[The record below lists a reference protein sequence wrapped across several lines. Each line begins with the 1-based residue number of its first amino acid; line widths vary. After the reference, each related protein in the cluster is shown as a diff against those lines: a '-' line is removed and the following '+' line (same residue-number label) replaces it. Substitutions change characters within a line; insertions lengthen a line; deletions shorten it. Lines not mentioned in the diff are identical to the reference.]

1 MASQIGQRLVFQ
13 NSKNAIK
20 RAGLNPAS
28 AVLSQS
34 YLRFEVPLSTSTT
47 TYTFDTLVNENT
59 NPNYVTQN
67 KLNLQD
73 AFVVS
78 GIGFFLAVPASS
90 ATTETAFPLYTYPNQ
105 VAFATATDT
114 DAYTLYNGQMQ
125 LTVNQRTIITGW
137 DLTRHYVA
145 NQTQQLVP
153 RAAASPYSAI
163 DQNNLATDGFYP
175 AEPNIVLVG
184 SKKNILQVQLNTGLA
199 TIQANSRLVCVFR
212 GILAQNVT
220 PVN

>member
-1 MASQIGQRLVFQ
+1 MSSQIGQRLVFQ

-78 GIGFFLAVPASS
+78 GIGFFLAAPSTS
-90 ATTETAFPLYTYPNQ
+90 ATTETAFPLYSYPNQ
-105 VAFATATDT
+105 VAFASATDT
-114 DAYTLYNGQMQ
+114 DAYTIYNGNMQ

-137 DLTRHYVA
+137 DLTRHYFVP
-145 NQTQQLVP
+145 QTQGIVT
-153 RAAASPYSAI
+153 RASTSPFNAI
-163 DQNNLATDGFYP
+163 DQLDLASDGFYP
-175 AEPNIVLVG
+175 AEPNIVMVG
-184 SKKNILQVQLNTGLA
+184 SKKNVLQVQLNTGLA
-199 TIQANSRLVCVFR
+199 TVQANSRLVCIFR
-212 GILAQNVT
+212 GILCQNVT

>member
-1 MASQIGQRLVFQ
+1 MATQLGQRLVF
-13 NSKNAIK
+13 KNAK
-20 RAGLNPAS
+20 AAVTRAGLSPAN

-34 YLRFEVPLSTSTT
+34 YLRFEVPLSTSQT

-73 AFVVS
+73 AFVTS
-78 GIGFFLAVPASS
+78 AIGFFLAVPNSS
-90 ATTETAFPLYTYPNQ
+90 AVTETAFPLFSYPNQ
-105 VAFATATDT
+105 PNFAAATDV
-114 DAYTLYNGQMQ
+114 DAYTIYNGQMT
-125 LTVNQRTIITGW
+125 LSVNQRTIITGW
-137 DLTRHYVA
+137 DLSRHYYVP
-145 NQTQQLVP
+145 QTQQLQP
-153 RAAASPYSAI
+153 RAAATPFHAI
-163 DQNNLATDGFYP
+163 DEIDLSENGFYP
-175 AEPNIVLVG
+175 AEPNIVMVG
-184 SKKNILQVQLNTGLA
+184 SKKNILQVQLQSGLA

>member
-59 NPNYVTQN
+59 NPNYVTQQ

-145 NQTQQLVP
+145 NQTQQLVT
-153 RAAASPYSAI
+153 RAAASPYSNI

-199 TIQANSRLVCVFR
+199 TVQANSRLVCVFR

>member
-20 RAGLNPAS
+20 RAGLNPAA

-34 YLRFEVPLSTSTT
+34 YLRFEAPLSTSQT

-78 GIGFFLAVPASS
+78 SIGFFVTVTPTG
-90 ATTETAFPLYTYPNQ
+90 ATTDTAFPLYTYPNTT
-105 VAFATATDT
+105 VFTATSD
-114 DAYTLYNGQMQ
+114 DALYTLYNGQMQ

-137 DLTRHYVA
+137 DISRHFVV
-145 NQTQQLVP
+145 NQTQQS
-153 RAAASPYSAI
+153 ASTL
-163 DQNNLATDGFYP
+163 DQRNLASDGFYP
-175 AEPNIVLVG
+175 AEPNIVMVG
-184 SKKNILQVQLNTGLA
+184 SKKNILQVQLNSGLA
-199 TIQANSRLVCVFR
+199 SITANSRLVCVFR

>member
-34 YLRFEVPLSTSTT
+34 YLRFEAPLSTSQT

-105 VAFATATDT
+105 VAFASATDV
-114 DAYTLYNGQMQ
+114 DAYTIYNGQMQ

-137 DLTRHYVA
+137 DLSRHYVA
-145 NQTQQLVP
+145 NQTQQLVA
-153 RAAASPYSAI
+153 RAAATPFSNI
-163 DQNNLATDGFYP
+163 DQNNFATDGFYP

-184 SKKNILQVQLNTGLA
+184 SKKNILQVQLSTGLA
-199 TIQANSRLVCVFR
+199 TVQANSRLICVFR

>member
-1 MASQIGQRLVFQ
+1 MSSQIGQRLVFQ

-78 GIGFFLAVPASS
+78 GIGFFLAVTPTG
-90 ATTETAFPLYTYPNQ
+90 ATTDTAFPLYSYPNQ
-105 VAFATATDT
+105 VAFASATDT
-114 DAYTLYNGQMQ
+114 DAYTIYNGNMQ

-137 DLTRHYVA
+137 DLTRHYFVP
-145 NQTQQLVP
+145 QTQGLVT
-153 RAAASPYSAI
+153 RAATSPFNAI
-163 DQNNLATDGFYP
+163 DQLSLATDGFYP
-175 AEPNIVLVG
+175 AEPNIVMVG

-199 TIQANSRLVCVFR
+199 TVQANSRLVCVFR

>member
-1 MASQIGQRLVFQ
+1 MSTQIGQRLVFQ
-13 NSKNAIK
+13 NSRNAIK
-20 RAGLNPAS
+20 RAGLNPAA

-34 YLRFEVPLSTSTT
+34 YLRFEVPLSTSVT

-78 GIGFFLAVPASS
+78 GIGFFLAVPPTG
-90 ATTETAFPLYTYPNQ
+90 ATTDTAFPLFSYPNQ
-105 VAFATATDT
+105 VNFTGTSDDA
-114 DAYTLYNGQMQ
+114 AYTIYNGNMQ

-137 DLTRHYVA
+137 DLTRHYFVP
-145 NQTQQLVP
+145 QTQQNVAK
-153 RAAASPYSAI
+153 AAATPWANI
-163 DQNNLATDGFYP
+163 DQLDLANDGFYP
-175 AEPNIVLVG
+175 AEPNIVMVG
-184 SKKNILQVQLNTGLA
+184 SKKNVLQVQLNSGLA
-199 TIQANSRLVCVFR
+199 SITANSRLVCIFR

>member
-1 MASQIGQRLVFQ
+1 MSSQIGQRLVFQ

-34 YLRFEVPLSTSTT
+34 YLRFEAPLSTSQT

-105 VAFATATDT
+105 VAFASATDV
-114 DAYTLYNGQMQ
+114 DAYTIYNGQMQ

-145 NQTQQLVP
+145 NQTQQLVA
-153 RAAASPYSAI
+153 RAASTPFSNI
-163 DQNNLATDGFYP
+163 DQNNLASDGFYP

-199 TIQANSRLVCVFR
+199 TVQANSRLVCVFR

>member
-1 MASQIGQRLVFQ
+1 MPNQIGQRLVFQ

-34 YLRFEVPLSTSTT
+34 YLRFEAPLSTTQA

-73 AFVVS
+73 AFVIS
-78 GIGFFLAVPASS
+78 SIGFFLAVPASS
-90 ATTETAFPLYTYPNQ
+90 ATTESAFPLYTYPNQ
-105 VAFATATDT
+105 VAFAASTDT
-114 DAYTLYNGQMQ
+114 DAYSIYNGQMQ

-137 DLTRHYVA
+137 DITRHYFVP
-145 NQTQQLVP
+145 QTQGLAT
-153 RAAASPYSAI
+153 RASTSPFNAI
-163 DQNNLATDGFYP
+163 DQVDLAENGLYP

-184 SKKNILQVQLNTGLA
+184 SKKNILQLVLPSALA
-199 TIQANSRLVCVFR
+199 TVQTNSRIVCVVR

>member
-34 YLRFEVPLSTSTT
+34 YLRFEVPLAVGTT

-73 AFVVS
+73 AFVTS
-78 GIGFFLAVPASS
+78 AIGFFLAVPASS
-90 ATTETAFPLYTYPNQ
+90 ATTETAFPLYSYPNQ
-105 VAFATATDT
+105 VAFASASDV
-114 DAYTLYNGQMQ
+114 DAYTIYNGNMQ
-125 LTVNQRTIITGW
+125 LTVNQRTIMTGW
-137 DLTRHYVA
+137 DLSRHYNVP
-145 NQTQQLVP
+145 QTQGLIT
-153 RAAASPYSAI
+153 RASSSPYNAI
-163 DQNNLATDGFYP
+163 DQLNLATEGFYP
-175 AEPNIVLVG
+175 AEPNIVMVG
-184 SKKNILQVQLNTGLA
+184 SKKNILQVNLNTGLA
-199 TIQANSRLVCVFR
+199 SIQANSRLVCVFR

>member
-34 YLRFEVPLSTSTT
+34 YLRFEVPLTTSQT
-47 TYTFDTLVNENT
+47 TYTFDTLINENT

-78 GIGFFLAVPASS
+78 GIGFFLAVTPNG
-90 ATTETAFPLYTYPNQ
+90 ATTDTAFPLYTYPNQ
-105 VAFATATDT
+105 VAFASATDV
-114 DAYTLYNGQMQ
+114 DAYTIYNGQMQ

-145 NQTQQLVP
+145 NQTQQLVA
-153 RAAASPYSAI
+153 RASSTPFSNI
-163 DQNNLATDGFYP
+163 DQNNLASDGFYP
-175 AEPNIVLVG
+175 AEPNIVMVG

-199 TIQANSRLVCVFR
+199 TVQANSRLVCVFR

>member
-20 RAGLNPAS
+20 RAGLNPAA

-34 YLRFEVPLSTSTT
+34 YLRFEAPLSTSQT

-59 NPNYVTQN
+59 NPNFVTQN

-78 GIGFFLAVPASS
+78 GIGFFLAVPDTSG
-90 ATTETAFPLYTYPNQ
+90 TTETAFPLLSYPTQ
-105 VAFATATDT
+105 TKFSATAKDA
-114 DAYTLYNGQMQ
+114 AYTIYNGQMQ

-137 DLTRHYVA
+137 DLSRHYMVP
-145 NQTQQLVP
+145 QTQALINP
-153 RAAASPYSAI
+153 SAFSPFNAI
-163 DQNNLATDGFYP
+163 DEINLATDGFYP
-175 AEPNIVLVG
+175 AEPNIVMVG

-199 TIQANSRLVCVFR
+199 TVQANSRLVCVFR

>member
-1 MASQIGQRLVFQ
+1 MSSQIGQRLVFQ

-34 YLRFEVPLSTSTT
+34 YLRFEVPLAVGTT

-73 AFVVS
+73 AFVTS
-78 GIGFFLAVPASS
+78 AIGFFLAVPASS
-90 ATTETAFPLYTYPNQ
+90 ATTETAFPLYSYPNQ
-105 VAFATATDT
+105 VAFASASDV
-114 DAYTLYNGQMQ
+114 DAYTIYNGNMQ
-125 LTVNQRTIITGW
+125 LTVNQRTIMTGW
-137 DLTRHYVA
+137 DLSRHYFVP
-145 NQTQQLVP
+145 QTQGLVT
-153 RAAASPYSAI
+153 RASSSPYNAI
-163 DQNNLATDGFYP
+163 DQLDLASDGFYP
-175 AEPNIVLVG
+175 AEPNIVMVG
-184 SKKNILQVQLNTGLA
+184 SKKNILQVNLNTGLA
-199 TIQANSRLVCVFR
+199 SIQANSRLVCVFR

>member
-1 MASQIGQRLVFQ
+1 MSSQIGQRLVFQ

-20 RAGLNPAS
+20 RAGLNPAA

-73 AFVVS
+73 AFVTS
-78 GIGFFLAVPASS
+78 AIGFFLAVPASS
-90 ATTETAFPLYTYPNQ
+90 ATTETAFPLYSYPNQ
-105 VAFATATDT
+105 VAFASASDT
-114 DAYTLYNGQMQ
+114 DAYTIYNGNMQ

-137 DLTRHYVA
+137 DLTRHYFVP
-145 NQTQQLVP
+145 QTQGLVT
-153 RAAASPYSAI
+153 RAASSPYNAI
-163 DQNNLATDGFYP
+163 DQLDLSENGFYP
-175 AEPNIVLVG
+175 AEPNIVMVG

-199 TIQANSRLVCVFR
+199 SIQANSRLVCVFR

>member
-34 YLRFEVPLSTSTT
+34 YLRFEAPLSTSQT

-105 VAFATATDT
+105 VAFASATDV
-114 DAYTLYNGQMQ
+114 DAYTIYNGQMQ

-137 DLTRHYVA
+137 DLSRHYVA
-145 NQTQQLVP
+145 NQTQQLVA
-153 RAAASPYSAI
+153 RAASTPFSNI
-163 DQNNLATDGFYP
+163 DQNNFATDGFYP

-184 SKKNILQVQLNTGLA
+184 SKKNILQVQLSTGLA
-199 TIQANSRLVCVFR
+199 TVQANSRLICVMR

>member
-1 MASQIGQRLVFQ
+1 MSSQIGQRLVFQ

-20 RAGLNPAS
+20 RAGLNPAA

-78 GIGFFLAVPASS
+78 GIGFFLAVPPTG
-90 ATTETAFPLYTYPNQ
+90 ATTDTAFPLYSYPNQ
-105 VAFATATDT
+105 VAFASATDT
-114 DAYTLYNGQMQ
+114 DAYTIYNGNMQ

-137 DLTRHYVA
+137 DLTRHYFVP
-145 NQTQQLVP
+145 QTQGLVT
-153 RAAASPYSAI
+153 RAATSPYNAI
-163 DQNNLATDGFYP
+163 DQIDLASDGFYP

-199 TIQANSRLVCVFR
+199 TAQANSRLVCVFR

>member
-59 NPNYVTQN
+59 NPNYVTQQ

-78 GIGFFLAVPASS
+78 GIGFFLAVAPTG
-90 ATTETAFPLYTYPNQ
+90 ATTDTAFPLYTYPNQ

-145 NQTQQLVP
+145 NQTQQLVT
-153 RAAASPYSAI
+153 RAAASPYSNI

-199 TIQANSRLVCVFR
+199 TVQANSRLVCVFR

>member
-90 ATTETAFPLYTYPNQ
+90 ATTETAFPLYSYPNQ
-105 VAFATATDT
+105 VAFASATDV
-114 DAYTLYNGQMQ
+114 DAYTIYNGQMQ

-145 NQTQQLVP
+145 NQTQQLVA
-153 RAAASPYSAI
+153 RAASTPFSNI
-163 DQNNLATDGFYP
+163 DQNNFATDGFYP

-199 TIQANSRLVCVFR
+199 TVQANSRLVCVFR

>member
-1 MASQIGQRLVFQ
+1 MPNQIGQRLVFQ

-34 YLRFEVPLSTSTT
+34 YLRFEVPLAAGQT

-78 GIGFFLAVPASS
+78 GIGFFLAVPAAP
-90 ATTETAFPLYTYPNQ
+90 ATTTSTEFPLYSYPSGLGFSS
-105 VAFATATDT
+105 APAKAA
-114 DAYTLYNGQMQ
+114 AYGIYNGNMQ

-137 DLTRHYVA
+137 DLNRHYFVP
-145 NQTQQLVP
+145 QTQGVAPQ
-153 RAAASPYSAI
+153 SI
-163 DQNNLATDGFYP
+163 DQLDLSQNGFYP
-175 AEPNIVLVG
+175 AEPNIVMVG
-184 SKKNILQVQLNTGLA
+184 SKKNILQVVLGNGLSA
-199 TIQANSRLVCVFR
+199 SQQDSRLVCIFR

>member
-34 YLRFEVPLSTSTT
+34 YLRFEAPLSTSQT

-105 VAFATATDT
+105 VAFASATDV
-114 DAYTLYNGQMQ
+114 DAYTIYNGQMQ

-137 DLTRHYVA
+137 DLSRHYVA
-145 NQTQQLVP
+145 NQTQQLVA
-153 RAAASPYSAI
+153 RAAATPFSNI
-163 DQNNLATDGFYP
+163 DQNNFATDGFYP

-184 SKKNILQVQLNTGLA
+184 SKKNILQVQLSTGLA
-199 TIQANSRLVCVFR
+199 TVQANSRLICVMR

>member
-34 YLRFEVPLSTSTT
+34 YLRFEVPLAVGTT

-73 AFVVS
+73 AFVTS
-78 GIGFFLAVPASS
+78 AIGFFLAVPASS
-90 ATTETAFPLYTYPNQ
+90 ATTETAFPLYSYPNQ
-105 VAFATATDT
+105 VAFASASDT
-114 DAYTLYNGQMQ
+114 DAYTIYNGNMQ
-125 LTVNQRTIITGW
+125 LTVNQRTIMTGW
-137 DLTRHYVA
+137 DLSRHYVV
-145 NQTQQLVP
+145 NQTQGLIT
-153 RAAASPYSAI
+153 RASSSPYNAI
-163 DQNNLATDGFYP
+163 DQLNLATEGFYP
-175 AEPNIVLVG
+175 AEPNIVMVG
-184 SKKNILQVQLNTGLA
+184 SKKNILQVNLNTGLA
-199 TIQANSRLVCVFR
+199 SIQANSRLVCIFR

>member
-1 MASQIGQRLVFQ
+1 MSTQIGQRLVFQ

-34 YLRFEVPLSTSTT
+34 YLRFEVPLAVGTT

-59 NPNYVTQN
+59 NPNFVTQS

-73 AFVVS
+73 AFVTS
-78 GIGFFLAVPASS
+78 AIGFFLAVPASS
-90 ATTETAFPLYTYPNQ
+90 ATTETAFPLYSYPNQ
-105 VAFATATDT
+105 VAFASASDT
-114 DAYTLYNGQMQ
+114 DAYTIYNGNMQ
-125 LTVNQRTIITGW
+125 LTVNQRTIMTGW
-137 DLTRHYVA
+137 DLTRHYFVP
-145 NQTQQLVP
+145 QTQGLVT
-153 RAAASPYSAI
+153 RASSSPYNAI
-163 DQNNLATDGFYP
+163 DQLDLSENGFYP
-175 AEPNIVLVG
+175 AEPNIVMVG
-184 SKKNILQVQLNTGLA
+184 SKKNILQVNLNTGLA
-199 TIQANSRLVCVFR
+199 SIQANSRLVCIFR

>member
-34 YLRFEVPLSTSTT
+34 YLRFEVPLSTSQT

-78 GIGFFLAVPASS
+78 GIGFFLAVPSSS
-90 ATTETAFPLYTYPNQ
+90 ATTETAYPLYTYPNQ
-105 VAFATATDT
+105 VAFASATDV
-114 DAYTLYNGQMQ
+114 DAYTIYNGQMQ

-145 NQTQQLVP
+145 NQTQQLVA
-153 RAAASPYSAI
+153 RASATPFSNI
-163 DQNNLATDGFYP
+163 DQNNLASDGFYP

-199 TIQANSRLVCVFR
+199 TVQANSRLVCVFR

>member
-1 MASQIGQRLVFQ
+1 MSSQIGQRLVFQ

-78 GIGFFLAVPASS
+78 GIGFFLAVPSTS
-90 ATTETAFPLYTYPNQ
+90 ATTETAFPLYSYPNQ
-105 VAFATATDT
+105 VAFASATDT
-114 DAYTLYNGQMQ
+114 DAYTIYNGNMQ

-137 DLTRHYVA
+137 DLTRHYFVP
-145 NQTQQLVP
+145 QTQGIVT
-153 RAAASPYSAI
+153 RASTSPFNAI
-163 DQNNLATDGFYP
+163 DQLDLASDGFYP
-175 AEPNIVLVG
+175 AEPNIVMVG

-199 TIQANSRLVCVFR
+199 TVQANSRLVCIFR

>member
-34 YLRFEVPLSTSTT
+34 YLRFEVPLAVGQT

-59 NPNYVTQN
+59 NPNYITQN

-73 AFVVS
+73 AFVTS
-78 GIGFFLAVPASS
+78 AIGFFLAVPNTSGTS
-90 ATTETAFPLYTYPNQ
+90 ETAFPLFTYPNQ
-105 VAFATATDT
+105 PNFAAATDV
-114 DAYTLYNGQMQ
+114 DAYAIYNGSMQ

-137 DLTRHYVA
+137 DLSRHYMVP
-145 NQTQQLVP
+145 QTQQLQP
-153 RAAASPYSAI
+153 RAAATPFNAI
-163 DQNNLATDGFYP
+163 DQVNLSGDGFYP
-175 AEPNIVLVG
+175 AEPNIVMVG
-184 SKKNILQVQLNTGLA
+184 SKKNILQVQINTGLA
-199 TIQANSRLVCVFR
+199 TVQANSRLVCVFR